1 MLSYPIASILMTYS
15 LLTPFAL
22 AIGLNMVECIV
33 LWNTPETSPFIT
45 AQETPH
51 SIDSSAQ
58 DCRLSIMQIWRETF
72 AAQLHHSSPLIIFKH
87 RGLNII
93 LASFF
98 IKRIAFASEDLVS
111 LFVSEVLHRRIS
123 ETFWLQ
129 VCGHFGMLLALSVL
143 LPLLTRHLQTPV
155 KDLWIMYGSLIN
167 VMVGIT
173 VMWCGRSIPI
183 LCLGMFPA
191 PLSAAKL
198 TNQGWMACGLG
209 EGIDV
214 GLQSLGSYIV
224 GEAHYGTFFPLSSM
238 LGVAGELLGGPL
250 MVAMYAF
257 RDRSGQPLGYCFLLS
272 AVWLQCTPS
281 CFLKLIVL
289 ADSVWVPPH
298 K

>member
-1 MLSYPIASILMTYS
+1 MLSYPISSILMTYS

-22 AIGLNMVECIV
+22 AIGLNMLEYIV
-33 LWNTPETSPFIT
+33 LWNTPETSPFVT
-45 AQETPH
+45 DKETPH
-51 SIDSSAQ
+51 PVDSSAQ
-58 DCRLSIMQIWRETF
+58 GCRRSTMQIWRETF
-72 AAQLHHSSPLIIFKH
+72 AVQMRHSSPFIMFKH

-93 LASFF
+93 LAFFF

-111 LFVSEVLHRRIS
+111 LFVSEVMHLRIS

-143 LPLLTRHLQTPV
+143 LPLLTRHLQTPL
-155 KDLWIMYGSLIN
+155 KDMWILYGSLIN

-173 VMWCGRSIPI
+173 VMWCSRSITI
-183 LCLGMFPA
+183 LCLGMFPTR
-191 PLSAAKL
+191 LFAAKL

-250 MVAMYAF
+250 MAAMYAF
-257 RDRSGQPLGYCFLLS
+257 RDRSGEPLGYCFLLS
-272 AVWLQCTPS
+272 AV
-281 CFLKLIVL
+281 
-289 ADSVWVPPH
+289 
-298 K
+298 